1 MPVDLQ
7 SRVVFVTAGEAP
19 PLEVVRRVDHPHGVA
34 EGRELD
40 SFLAELDAGQDV
52 PGLIVAAGGR
62 KVIELLRRHER
73 TACLPIFF
81 WGSSARVGAGWDGNV
96 VRWEQP
102 QLAQASTW
110 HEILRMAHP
119 VAELE
124 EQERREHQFLRYLA
138 SRGVAQTASVEVFG
152 IECAEAAVARWQ
164 RDGFVT
170 QVAESLHA
178 TDDLLQKIAGDV
190 HEKPTLVAR
199 RAVISPEAESVP
211 EAAEDADSIAHPEAD
226 SRSKVAAEIPAATV
240 NTDLVS
246 SLLEQASSRERSFPR
261 ASTEAIPQH
270 RFGIR
275 DLVLL
280 ALVGFVT
287 VDLWFRFGAPYF
299 LPAEVATVQP
309 VASEVLTPATILAF
323 EPGPS
328 LPELSLDAH
337 LSWEIVDYRAVFDGL
352 IEWRSKASSEVRE
365 GEVLGFLVRP
375 QAMAPAGRASLQEQ
389 LDSVYR
395 EIAVL
400 QTAANEGVARDVLQV
415 RQARTDA
422 ELLETSLL
430 ARVAL
435 LQESYDRARKLA
447 EDGVLSFRE
456 IRPDWDKLQTA
467 KEELAAA
474 SASFENLQMSL
485 EQQLL
490 RQTPSIAEDPIWQV
504 QVNSLRS
511 QMKQQAGA
519 DLRIPLVAADSGFF
533 VQRVPTGSAC
543 SSAEILGQLRKSG
556 AGHVE
561 AILATSDW
569 DPLYLQGV
577 ARLRR
582 PQRSSWMPTRI
593 LSAESSPTG
602 LTVLRLRLPVGW
614 LDGSSRVSVEN
625 STQLEL
631 RLTAPLSPVQE
642 SK

>member
-19 PLEVVRRVDHPHGVA
+19 PMELVRRVDHPSGVA

-62 KVIELLRRHER
+62 SVIELLRRHER

-81 WGSSARVGAGWDGNV
+81 WGSSARIGAGWDGNV
-96 VRWEQP
+96 VRWEQA
-102 QLAQASTW
+102 QLAQASAW

-138 SRGVAQTASVEVFG
+138 ARGAAQTATVEVFG

-164 RDGFVT
+164 RDGLVAP
-170 QVAESLHA
+170 VAESLHA
-178 TDDLLQKIAGDV
+178 TDDLLQKIAGDL
-190 HEKPTLVAR
+190 KA
-199 RAVISPEAESVP
+199 
-211 EAAEDADSIAHPEAD
+211 
-226 SRSKVAAEIPAATV
+226 IPARASKGASSASDVDAANDLQPEVPVAKV
-240 NTDLVS
+240 NADVVA
-246 SLLEQASSRERSFPR
+246 SLLQDAASRERSFPAPSSAVLQPR
-261 ASTEAIPQH
+261 T
-270 RFGIR
+270 FGIR
-275 DLVLL
+275 DFVLL
-280 ALVGFVT
+280 LLVGFVAL
-287 VDLWFRFGAPYF
+287 DLWFRFGAPYF
-299 LPAEVATVQP
+299 LPATDSVVQP
-309 VASEVLTPATILAF
+309 VAAEVSQPATILNL
-323 EPGPS
+323 EPAPS

-337 LSWEIVDYRAVFDGL
+337 LSWEISDYHAAFDGL
-352 IEWRSKASSEVRE
+352 IEWRSEGPVAVRQ
-365 GEVLGFLVRP
+365 GEVLAFLIRP
-375 QAMAPAGRASLQEQ
+375 QAMAPAGQASLQEQ
-389 LDSVYR
+389 LDAVYR
-395 EIAVL
+395 EIAIL
-400 QTAANEGVARDVLQV
+400 QTEANEDLARDVLNA
-415 RQARTDA
+415 RQARTNA
-422 ELLETSLL
+422 ELLESSLL

-467 KEELAAA
+467 KEELATA
-474 SASFENLQMSL
+474 SASFANLQLGL
-485 EQQLL
+485 EQHLL
-490 RQTPSIAEDPIWQV
+490 RQVPSIADQPIWQV
-504 QVNSLRS
+504 QTNSLRA
-511 QMKQQAGA
+511 QMEQQAGA
-519 DLRIPLVAADSGFF
+519 DLRIPVVAADNGFF

-543 SSAEILGQLRKSG
+543 SSGEILGQLRKSG

-561 AILATSDW
+561 AILATADW

-602 LTVLRLRLPVGW
+602 LTILRLRLPVGW

-631 RLTAPLSPVQE
+631 RLTAPLSPVHE
-642 SK
+642 SR